1 MLIKTI
7 SSWLFGSAAL
17 LVLLPLAHAQHHQP
31 FIEPGY
37 FSHDLQFFAPA
48 SDIDDYGGPVQ
59 RWGWF
64 GSYDRLYLQ
73 VSRPRDT
80 IGGENWDRTWGNR
93 YDLGYMIDD
102 AIHNHGWLFSYTQLR
117 GPHGWDVLRHD
128 RINRLNEDD
137 EGVPAAGE
145 ELDPVEPAEDRN
157 DRGFPNRA
165 RFYDIS
171 NSLNVGT
178 FNSVELNKLYRTEP
192 LSGGGL
198 LEPFF
203 GVRYTRFR
211 DVYQEQEY
219 TRFTEEGLP
228 FPFPPLVPARDLFD
242 IDDAVTE
249 DLFTDNFRFNNHMVG
264 GQLGLRLS
272 RRVSRW
278 NLSSEVRMFGM
289 HNFQRLDRKATLVR
303 TYYDGGGQGSDVEGI
318 LKTQEFDGW
327 HNNSAV
333 FGTDVRAE
341 AAFEVTRD
349 ISLQVGVQYLG
360 FHRGIG
366 RGFDITENSQ
376 ALNMFGSSFG
386 FVVNR

>member
-1 MLIKTI
+1 MLIKTF
-7 SSWLFGSAAL
+7 SSWLFGSLVL

-37 FSHDLQFFAPA
+37 FAHDLQFFAPA

-73 VSRPRDT
+73 VSRPRDAVA
-80 IGGENWDRTWGNR
+80 GENWDRTWGNR
-93 YDLGYMIDD
+93 FDLGYMIDD
-102 AIHNHGWLFSYTQLR
+102 AVHNHGWLFSHTSLS
-117 GPHGWDVLRHD
+117 GPHGWDVLRHE

-145 ELDPVEPAEDRN
+145 DLEPVEPVEDRN

-171 NSLNVGT
+171 NSLNVGNL
-178 FNSVELNKLYRTEP
+178 NSVELNKLYRTTP

-203 GVRYTRFR
+203 GVRYARFQN
-211 DVYQEQEY
+211 VYQEQEY
-219 TRFTEEGLP
+219 TRFTEEGLT
-228 FPFPPLVPARDLFD
+228 FPYPPLLPARDLFD

-249 DLFTDNFRFNNHMVG
+249 DLFTDNFRFNNEMVG

-272 RRVSRW
+272 RRLSRW

-289 HNFQRLDRKATLVR
+289 HNFQRLNRETTLVR

-318 LKTQEFDGW
+318 IQTREIDGW

-366 RGFDITENSQ
+366 RGFDITDNSQ